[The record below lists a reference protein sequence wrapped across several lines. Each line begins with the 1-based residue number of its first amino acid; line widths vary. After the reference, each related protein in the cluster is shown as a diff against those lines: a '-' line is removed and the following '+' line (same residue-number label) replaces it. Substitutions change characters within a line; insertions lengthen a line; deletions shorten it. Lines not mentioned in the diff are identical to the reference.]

1 MTPRERRVLRILAAI
16 IVAGCAFGLL
26 MCAVAAVCAW
36 LGV

>member
-1 MTPRERRVLRILAAI
+1 LTPRERFVVRALAGI

-26 MCAVAAVCAW
+26 MCAVAAVLAG